1 MRKSRTA
8 IAARTGWQAKSYFGS
23 LTPNVRSGSKA
34 DISIGLESPLNSSLR
49 EDRRVDIHLPK
60 VPHSWRELAKEIAII
75 VVGVIITAELDAI
88 RSAVET
94 GRTRSEIARLVDGV
108 YRESFTYD
116 SIARDA
122 ANSTDAW
129 SHMPPEQTQPFVLAY
144 DVVPALNETSL
155 RESYDWA
162 KLRALKR
169 SGGALSEGETGR
181 LLDALEALRNDEGL
195 MWLNA
200 RYLLNALQHV
210 GQLDRHRTR
219 VLMDNAR
226 RYYGACARD
235 LPANFAVARPEE
247 G

>member
-1 MRKSRTA
+1 M
-8 IAARTGWQAKSYFGS
+8 
-23 LTPNVRSGSKA
+23 
-34 DISIGLESPLNSSLR
+34 
-49 EDRRVDIHLPK
+49 DIHLPK
-60 VPHSWRELAKEIAII
+60 VPHSWRELAKEIGII
-75 VVGVIITAELDAI
+75 VVGVIIALTAEQLVQDWDWHRKVKTAEAAMRQELLWDDGTQAYQRAALHPCRTAELDAI
-88 RSAVET
+88 RSAVER
-94 GRTRSEIARLVDGV
+94 GRTRSEIAQLVDGV
-108 YRESFTYD
+108 YLTSFTYD

-122 ANSTDAW
+122 ANSTEAW

-162 KLRALKR
+162 RLRAFKR

-219 VLMDNAR
+219 VLMENAR
-226 RYYGACARD
+226 RYYGACVRD

>member
-1 MRKSRTA
+1 M
-8 IAARTGWQAKSYFGS
+8 
-23 LTPNVRSGSKA
+23 
-34 DISIGLESPLNSSLR
+34 
-49 EDRRVDIHLPK
+49 DIHLPK
-60 VPHSWRELAKEIAII
+60 VPHSWRELAKEIGII
-75 VVGVIITAELDAI
+75 VVGVIIALTAEQLVQDWDWHRKVKTAEAAMRQELLWDDGTQAYQRAALHPCVTAELDAI

-94 GRTRSEIARLVDGV
+94 GRTRSEIAQLVDGV
-108 YRESFTYD
+108 YFPSFTYD

-122 ANSTDAW
+122 ANSTEAW
-129 SHMPPEQTQPFVLAY
+129 SHMLPEQTQPFVLAY
-144 DVVPALNETSL
+144 DVVPALNETSM

-181 LLDALEALRNDEGL
+181 LLDAVEALRNDEGL

-210 GQLDRHRTR
+210 GQLDRHRKR